1 MIHTSVSDK
10 PRTKKWRALKFML
23 IIFITVLFVMSAGFI
38 YEWYASNHAR
48 EDYPPPGRLVE
59 TGGYKLHIH
68 QQGNGTPT
76 IIMEAGSGETSLSW
90 REIPLELA
98 KHATV
103 VTYDRAGYAW
113 SESAPSERTGA
124 NIVKELHDALEKE
137 GIRGPY
143 IMVGHSLGGMYAR
156 LFTQTYIREIQGLV
170 LIDARPE
177 DDEKNTKVLLEQAQF
192 QGNPPASFLSLLK
205 LSGSFRLFPNFMLEG
220 LVAEQDRDAF
230 INVIATPSF
239 FYAKEREA
247 TLAYTT
253 EDAIRGQKLRSI
265 PVRIIARGLPQDYA
279 QAGLSVEVGEELE
292 SIWKSGQRNMLNIS
306 EDSQLLIA
314 TKSSHM
320 IIHDEPE
327 LVVQTIL
334 DLVAYK
340 K

>member
-1 MIHTSVSDK
+1 MHTSIPSK
-10 PRTKKWRALKFML
+10 RRKKWIALKFML
-23 IIFITVLFVMSAGFI
+23 MLFITVLLVISSGFL
-38 YEWYASNHAR
+38 YEWYASSHSRA
-48 EDYPPPGRLVE
+48 EYPPHGRLVE
-59 TGGYKLHIH
+59 TGAYKLHIH
-68 QQGNGTPT
+68 QQGVGTPT

-90 REIPLELA
+90 RDIPIELA

-156 LFTQTYIREIQGLV
+156 LFAQTYISEIQGLV

-192 QGNPPASFLSLLK
+192 QGNPPASLLSLLK

-220 LVAEQDRDAF
+220 LVAKQDRDAF

-239 FYAKEREA
+239 FHAKEEEA
-247 TLAYTT
+247 ELAYTT
-253 EDAIRGQKLRSI
+253 EDAIRDQKLGSI

-279 QAGLSVEVGEELE
+279 QAGISAEVGEELE
-292 SIWKSGQRNMLNIS
+292 SIWQSGQRNMLNIS

-314 TKSSHM
+314 TKSGHM
-320 IIHDEPE
+320 VIHDEPE

-334 DLVAYK
+334 NLIPNK

>member
-1 MIHTSVSDK
+1 MRHTNIPGK
-10 PRTKKWRALKFML
+10 ARKKWIALKLML
-23 IIFITVLFVMSAGFI
+23 MLFITLLLVISAGFL
-38 YEWYASNHAR
+38 YEWYASNHSRA
-48 EDYPPPGRLVE
+48 EYPPPGRLVE
-59 TGGYKLHIH
+59 AGGYKLHIH
-68 QQGNGTPT
+68 QQGNGAPT

-90 REIPLELA
+90 RDIPAELA

-156 LFTQTYIREIQGLV
+156 LFAQTYPSEIQGLV

-177 DDEKNTKVLLEQAQF
+177 DDEKNTKDLLEQAKF
-192 QGNPPASFLSLLK
+192 QGNPPASLLSLLK

-220 LVAEQDRDAF
+220 LVAKQDQDAF

-239 FYAKEREA
+239 FHAREEEA
-247 TLAYTT
+247 ALAYST
-253 EDAIRGQKLRSI
+253 EDAIRGQKLGTI
-265 PVRIIARGLPQDYA
+265 PVRIIARGLPQNYA
-279 QAGLSVEVGEELE
+279 QAGIPAEVGEQLE
-292 SIWKSGQRNMLNIS
+292 SIWQSGQRQMLNIS
-306 EDSQLLIA
+306 EDSQLVIA
-314 TKSSHM
+314 TKSGHM

-334 DLVAYK
+334 SLVPK
-340 K
+340 LK